1 MDKLKYILFGL
12 ACGLL
17 TSALILLISSPPRG
31 VPIQLAPP
39 PTPSPLMIDISGAV
53 NTPGVYQLALDSR
66 VQDVVQM
73 AGGLLPDANTSA
85 VNMAA
90 KLMDGQ
96 KIIIP
101 LEGEEI
107 PITKSNLVE
116 EMAGTVAISDTQPIN
131 INTASQEELET
142 LPGIG
147 PSKAAAIIEYRST
160 HGPFNT
166 IEDIL
171 EVTGIGEKTLE
182 GFKDWIV
189 IQ

>member
-1 MDKLKYILFGL
+1 MEKLKYVLFGL

-17 TSALILLISSPPRG
+17 ASALILLISTPPRG

-39 PTPSPLMIDISGAV
+39 PTPSPLFVDVSGAV
-53 NTPGVYQLALDSR
+53 HEPGVYELALDAR
-66 VQDVVQM
+66 VQDAVQL
-73 AGGLLPDANTSA
+73 AGGLLPDANESA

-90 KLMDGQ
+90 KVMDGQ

-101 LEGEEI
+101 LEGEQLPAI
-107 PITKSNLVE
+107 KSNPLE
-116 EMAGTVAISDTQPIN
+116 ELSVSASVSDIQPIN
-131 INTASQEELET
+131 INTATQEELET

-160 HGPFNT
+160 NGPFNSL
-166 IEDIL
+166 EDIL
-171 EVTGIGEKTLE
+171 EVSGIGEKTLD
-182 GFKDWIV
+182 GFKDLIV

>member
-1 MDKLKYILFGL
+1 MEKIKFILFGL
-12 ACGLL
+12 ACDLL
-17 TSALILLISSPPRG
+17 ASALILLISSPPRG
-31 VPIQLAPP
+31 VAIQLAPP

-53 NTPGVYQLALDSR
+53 KTPGVYQLPQESR
-66 VQDVVQM
+66 MQGVIQM
-73 AGGLLPDANTSA
+73 AGGLIPDANTSA

-90 KLMDGQ
+90 RLMDGQ

-107 PITKSNLVE
+107 PITKSNPVE
-116 EMAGTVAISDTQPIN
+116 EISGATSVADMQPIN
-131 INTASQEELET
+131 INTATQEELET

-147 PSKAAAIIEYRST
+147 PSKAAAIIEYRSS
-160 HGPFNT
+160 HGPFT
-166 IEDIL
+166 TLEDIL
-171 EVTGIGEKTLE
+171 EVSGIGEKTLD

>member
-1 MDKLKYILFGL
+1 MEKLKYILFGL

-17 TSALILLISSPPRG
+17 ASALILLISTPPRG

-39 PTPSPLMIDISGAV
+39 PTPSPLMVDISGAV
-53 NTPGVYQLALDSR
+53 NDPGVYELSLDSR
-66 VQDVVQM
+66 VQDAIKI
-73 AGGLLPDANTSA
+73 AGGLLPDANSSA

-90 KLMDGQ
+90 RVMDGQ

-107 PITKSNLVE
+107 PVTKSSPVDELT
-116 EMAGTVAISDTQPIN
+116 GQSLITDTQPIN
-131 INTASQEELET
+131 INTATQEELET

-160 HGPFNT
+160 NGAFT
-166 IEDIL
+166 TFEDIL

-182 GFKDWIV
+182 GFKDLIF

>member
-1 MDKLKYILFGL
+1 MEKLKYILFGL

-17 TSALILLISSPPRG
+17 ASALILLISAPPRG
-31 VPIQLAPP
+31 VPIQLAQP
-39 PTPSPLMIDISGAV
+39 PTPSPLMVDISGAV
-53 NTPGVYQLALDSR
+53 KAPGVYELALDSR
-66 VQDVVQM
+66 VQDVVQA
-73 AGGLLPDANTSA
+73 AGGLLPDANESA

-90 KLMDGQ
+90 RLMDGQ

-101 LEGEEI
+101 QEGEEI
-107 PITKSNLVE
+107 TITKSSQAE
-116 EMAGTVAISDTQPIN
+116 EISGTVASVDAQPIN

-160 HGPFNT
+160 HGPFKT
-166 IEDIL
+166 LEDIL
-171 EVTGIGEKTLE
+171 GVSGIGEKTLA